1 MKVGLYACM
10 RQGTDTPVVLGRRFG
25 LGLALVLA
33 MGSAA
38 ASGIYSYT
46 DERGNIVFTDEPR
59 DGAKPVTVDPP
70 PPIPLRQLDL
80 PASVPVTPP
89 NPPASPDETA
99 PAAPS
104 PNVPAQPPAA
114 LPMPPDDIESLKPPE
129 SAQRPVERVEY
140 GHGVWTETTTR
151 PPTRQSALAVPAHDL
166 TEPVVDMNKAQTPT
180 GHYATFAIARP
191 TEKSV
196 VLGAGDTLHV
206 ELELDP
212 ELDRGAGDRIEV
224 LVDGVKRIQGST
236 GLRHLISGVA
246 AGERQIRA
254 RVVRDDQ
261 VIHQTPIHT
270 FSAEKP
276 Q

>member
-1 MKVGLYACM
+1 MKIGLNARI
-10 RQGTDTPVVLGRRFG
+10 RQGTYTPVVSARRFG

-80 PASVPVTPP
+80 PTPAPVTPP
-89 NPPASPDETA
+89 DPPAMHDKTA
-99 PAAPS
+99 QVAPP
-104 PNVPAQPPAA
+104 PNVPAQPPAG
-114 LPMPPDDIESLKPPE
+114 LPTPPE
-129 SAQRPVERVEY
+129 STQRPVERVEH
-140 GHGVWTETTTR
+140 GHGIWTETTTR

-166 TEPVVDMNKAQTPT
+166 TEPVVDMNKSQTPT
-180 GHYATFAIARP
+180 GHYARFAIARP

-196 VLGAGDTLHV
+196 VLGAGGTLLV

-254 RVVRDDQ
+254 RVVRGDQ

-270 FSAEKP
+270 FSAENP
-276 Q
+276 